1 MKASEAA
8 GILPMGLTR
17 ELGVLASTLQYTD
30 IPAPA
35 VDTAKRGFI
44 DCVGVMFAGRNEPV
58 VRILRETFTFPASD
72 DSRILFDQ
80 GRTSSP
86 EAALINA
93 TAGHALDY
101 DDVAIDG
108 HPSVV
113 LVPAVLAEG
122 ERLGASGEDLIAAY
136 VAGYETWAELAS
148 RDADKHHGKGWH
160 PSAVFGAVAAAAAAA
175 RLASLDAECTAH
187 ALAAAASMAGGLTA
201 NFGSMMKPLQ
211 VARASQSGVIAAR
224 LAAQG
229 FTASP
234 DALEHRGGFL
244 NAFSPSGRVRA
255 EGPVASWH
263 ILKSGLNIKR
273 YPVCYGVH
281 RSIDG
286 VLSLMSGRGISPENI
301 REIELS
307 IGRLQAGILRHS
319 RPQNALDAKFSAQFA
334 ASSAVLAGRVGLA
347 ELSDGFVRS
356 APVQQM
362 LAKVTVRP
370 IDDPDPEEPLFSRC
384 DQVRVTLADG
394 TVLTGD
400 PVRHALGHA
409 RNPIGMEELRLK
421 FDDCVRN
428 ALPAPGRAALFER
441 LGALENLPEVAALYN
456 I

>member
-1 MKASEAA
+1 
-8 GILPMGLTR
+8 MGLTR
-17 ELGVLASTLQYTD
+17 ELGVRVSSLQYAN

-44 DCVGVMFAGRNEPV
+44 DCIGVMFAGREEPV
-58 VRILRETFTFPASD
+58 VRVLRETFSFPVSNE
-72 DSRILFDQ
+72 SKILFDKGQ
-80 GRTSSP
+80 TTSP
-86 EAALINA
+86 DAALINA

-122 ERLGASGEDLIAAY
+122 ERLGASGRELIAAY

-160 PSAVFGAVAAAAAAA
+160 PSAVFGAVAAAAAGA
-175 RLASLDAECTAH
+175 RLAKLDAGRTSH

-211 VARASQSGVIAAR
+211 VARAAQSGLIAAR
-224 LAAQG
+224 LASNG

-234 DALEHRGGFL
+234 DALEHRSGFL
-244 NAFSPSGRVRA
+244 NAFSPAGRVRTDGA
-255 EGPVASWH
+255 IADWH
-263 ILKSGLNIKR
+263 ILKNGLNIKR
-273 YPVCYGVH
+273 YPVCYALH

-286 VLSLMSGRGISPENI
+286 LISLLSKNKIKSEGVKEV
-301 REIELS
+301 ELS
-307 IGRLQAGILRHS
+307 IGRLQAGMLRHS
-319 RPQNALDAKFSAQFA
+319 RPQNALDAKFSAEFA

-362 LAKVTVRP
+362 LAKIKVSPV
-370 IDDPDPEEPLFSRC
+370 DDPDPDEPLFSRS

-394 TVLTGD
+394 TVLAGE
-400 PVRHALGHA
+400 PVRHAKGHA
-409 RNPIGMEELRLK
+409 HNPLGMEELRGK
-421 FDDCVRN
+421 FVDCVGG
-428 ALPAPGRAALFER
+428 ALAPPQRDTLFGRLA
-441 LGALENLPEVAALYN
+441 GLENLPSVAALYN
-456 I
+456 